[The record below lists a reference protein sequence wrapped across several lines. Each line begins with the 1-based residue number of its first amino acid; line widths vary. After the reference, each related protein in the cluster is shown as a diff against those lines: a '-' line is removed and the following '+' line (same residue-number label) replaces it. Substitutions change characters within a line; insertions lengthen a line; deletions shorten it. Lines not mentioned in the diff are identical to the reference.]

1 MLKFIKHHLD
11 TISGIGIYPV
21 ISFLLFFGFFLA
33 MLLWIRKVSSAHI
46 ARMSALPL
54 SEERPQ
60 PETGSHVY

>member
-33 MLLWIRKVSSAHI
+33 MLLWIRD
-46 ARMSALPL
+46 
-54 SEERPQ
+54 
-60 PETGSHVY
+60 VYKRQYQCRFRCTAGRYG